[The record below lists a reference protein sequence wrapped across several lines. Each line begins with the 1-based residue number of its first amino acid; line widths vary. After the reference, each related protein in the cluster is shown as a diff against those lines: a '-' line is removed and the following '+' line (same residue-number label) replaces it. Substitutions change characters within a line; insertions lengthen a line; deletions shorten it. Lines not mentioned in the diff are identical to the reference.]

1 MNKILIV
8 EDHKDVRENIAELLV
23 LANYQVLTAENGKK
37 GVEIAKRELP
47 DLIVCDVMMP
57 ELDGYGVLKLL
68 SSDTTTAAIPF
79 IFLTAK
85 SDVDD
90 FKKGLRAGAD
100 DYITKPFTDV
110 ELMSAIELRLRKLSI
125 TKKQFENS
133 IEGLNEFVQYAKDI
147 VGISEVIDAKKP
159 LPLKRKQLLYQEGSR
174 PMQVFYIVKG
184 RVKTFLTNEDGKELI
199 TGLYHQGDY
208 IGYVDLIEDT
218 EYKDSAE
225 LLEDCEIVTIGKT
238 EFTDLLF
245 KNPEVSQTF
254 IKLLSQNLKDKE
266 ERLINLA
273 YNSVRKRV
281 ANALLMLFDNFSKAN
296 PTSSLMPMSR
306 DDLSELVGASKETV
320 IRTLTDFKDEQLV
333 EVEGTKIKF
342 LNVEKLRKL
351 KN

>member
-1 MNKILIV
+1 
-8 EDHKDVRENIAELLV
+8 
-23 LANYQVLTAENGKK
+23 
-37 GVEIAKRELP
+37 
-47 DLIVCDVMMP
+47 MMP

-68 SSDTTTAAIPF
+68 SSDSKTAGIPF
-79 IFLTAK
+79 VFLTAK
-85 SDVDD
+85 SEVED

-110 ELMSAIELRLRKLSI
+110 DLMSAIELRLKKNAF

-133 IEGLNEFVQYAKDI
+133 LEGLNDFVTSAKEL
-147 VGISEVIDAKKP
+147 VGLPDVIETKKS

-184 RVKTFLTNEDGKELI
+184 RVKTFLTNEEGKELI
-199 TGLYHQGDY
+199 TGLYHQGDFV
-208 IGYVDLIEDT
+208 GYVDLIEEA
-218 EYKDSAE
+218 EYNDSAE
-225 LLEDCEIVTIGKT
+225 LLEDSEIVTITKT
-238 EFTDLLF
+238 EFMDLLL
-245 KNPEVSQTF
+245 KNPMVAQTF

-281 ANALLMLFDNFSKAN
+281 ANALLMLYDNFRTAN
-296 PTSSLMPMSR
+296 PSSTLMPMSR

-320 IRTLTDFKDEQLV
+320 IRTLTDFKDEGLV

>member
-1 MNKILIV
+1 MFKILII
-8 EDHKDVRENIAELLV
+8 EDHKEVRENIAELLV
-23 LANYQVLTAENGKK
+23 LANYLVITAENGKK
-37 GVEIAKRELP
+37 GVEMAKKELP

-68 SSDTTTAAIPF
+68 SSDTKTAAIPF

-85 SDVDD
+85 SEVDD

-110 ELMSAIELRLRKLSI
+110 DLMSAIELRLRKLSI

-147 VGISEVIDAKKP
+147 VGISEVIESKKS

-174 PMQVFYIVKG
+174 PMQVFYIAKG

-225 LLEDCEIVTIGKT
+225 LLEDCEIVTIGKK

-266 ERLINLA
+266 DRLINLA

-296 PTSSLMPMSR
+296 PSSALMPMSR

-320 IRTLTDFKDEQLV
+320 IRTLTDFKDEHLV

-342 LNVEKLRKL
+342 LNIEKLRKL